1 MNHER
6 ILLLVLFMR
15 FAFVKLNPDCSIKS
29 LCKSGDNIC
38 VANCDSDDC
47 LGEYCQGFR
56 GCHRKCLPGSHSL
69 NFGCKKTKLNKPAVV
84 VLLVMVLKFIVIV
97 MFFNSCLIF

>member
-38 VANCDSDDC
+38 VADCDSDDC

-56 GCHRKCLPGSHSL
+56 GCHRECLPGSHSL
-69 NFGCKKTKLNKPAVV
+69 NFGCKKTKLNKPAIVV
-84 VLLVMVLKFIVIV
+84 
-97 MFFNSCLIF
+97 